1 MVNTAPKT
9 QGKWL
14 EMTAKIRAVHST
26 AAHFK
31 GRLWD
36 CGGIAAVAF
45 RACVSNIGIWFNSP
59 SIFIP
64 SSLTSK
70 SWRLPRISHH
80 AAGRPKRLS
89 SAQGH
94 RRASKPI
101 PGNTE
106 TEPDD
111 NVWESDTESDTE
123 DTDHFEAREA
133 QPKPRTYDEREERWL
148 EKRDKAAAKHRAA
161 EM

>member
-1 MVNTAPKT
+1 V
-9 QGKWL
+9 
-14 EMTAKIRAVHST
+14 
-26 AAHFK
+26 
-31 GRLWD
+31 
-36 CGGIAAVAF
+36 
-45 RACVSNIGIWFNSP
+45 
-59 SIFIP
+59 
-64 SSLTSK
+64 
-70 SWRLPRISHH
+70 
-80 AAGRPKRLS
+80 
-89 SAQGH
+89 
-94 RRASKPI
+94 SKPI

-123 DTDHFEAREA
+123 DTDHFEAWEA